1 LSGWHLET
9 LGDTDYFVIF
19 DFEFLDHVPHGR
31 TRAFDFLVVLWP
43 RRSLEMTHLCSLKV
57 THIEN
62 TFADTALNLFL
73 RCERKLICPRH
84 LLDDRVDSRQP
95 IAYE

>member
-1 LSGWHLET
+1 MAALEFYWAHRRRRLSDSCG
-9 LGDTDYFVIF
+9 V
-19 DFEFLDHVPHGR
+19 R
-31 TRAFDFLVVLWP
+31 P

>member
-1 LSGWHLET
+1 MSPVPSVY
-9 LGDTDYFVIF
+9 DA
-19 DFEFLDHVPHGR
+19 FLPQYAQLFATPCIED
-31 TRAFDFLVVLWP
+31 P